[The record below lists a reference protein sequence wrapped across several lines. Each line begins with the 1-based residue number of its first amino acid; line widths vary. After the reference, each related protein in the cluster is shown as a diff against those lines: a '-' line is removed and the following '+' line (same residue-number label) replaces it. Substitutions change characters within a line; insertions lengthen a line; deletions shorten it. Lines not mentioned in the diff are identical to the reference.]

1 MFECLE
7 YNIFPG
13 KGGVQIIGWLD
24 SLQYV
29 QASVEAI
36 LIVAYKLAHER
47 WNSWS
52 ESPSNI
58 HIHNSN
64 NNDGLAFYKLS
75 WAMIWVRLSGQ

>member
-1 MFECLE
+1 MFYIPL
-7 YNIFPG
+7 
-13 KGGVQIIGWLD
+13 VD

-58 HIHNSN
+58 HNSN

-75 WAMIWVRLSGQ
+75 